1 MSGELTTTS
10 YVLLG
15 MLAVGP
21 RSGYDIKR
29 VADHS
34 TRFFWQI
41 SYGQIYPELKRLT
54 ELGLAELGSNPR
66 GGRARNLYS
75 ITGAGRQVLLEWLA
89 TTRPGSFE
97 MRDELLLK
105 LFFSGIASPEVKL
118 AIVRQMRLREELA
131 LAELR
136 TIEPHAR
143 EMAQS
148 KATMAMKVLEGGL
161 RIHEAYLDHLVT
173 IESELEAE
181 MA

>member
-1 MSGELTTTS
+1 MSTELNNTS
-10 YVLLG
+10 YVVLG
-15 MLAVGP
+15 MLAVAP

-54 ELGLAELGSNPR
+54 ELGLAELESTPR

-75 ITGAGRQVLLEWLA
+75 ITERGRQALIEWLGA
-89 TTRPGSFE
+89 AGQSTFE

-105 LFFSGIASPEVKL
+105 LFFSGAAGREVQL
-118 AIVRQMRLREELA
+118 AIVRQLKRREEAA

-136 TIEPHAR
+136 AIEPHAR
-143 EMAQS
+143 EMGRTKS
-148 KATMAMKVLEGGL
+148 TLGIDVLEGGL
-161 RIHEAYLDHLVT
+161 RIHEAYLDHLT
-173 IESELEAE
+173 ALEKKLATT
-181 MA
+181 

>member
-1 MSGELTTTS
+1 MSAQLNNTS

-15 MLAVGP
+15 FIGIGP

-54 ELGLAELGSNPR
+54 ELGLVELEADPR

-75 ITGAGRQVLLEWLA
+75 LTERGRQTLQEWLA
-89 TTRPGSFE
+89 HAPAGTFE

-105 LFFSGIASPEVKL
+105 LFFAGL
-118 AIVRQMRLREELA
+118 APRDVQLEILSQLRLREEA
-131 LAELR
+131 MLAELR
-136 TIEPHAR
+136 AIEPHAR
-143 EMAQS
+143 EMAKQ
-148 KATMAMKVLEGGL
+148 KAALGTYVLEGGL
-161 RIHEAYLDHLVT
+161 RIHQAYLDH
-173 IESELEAE
+173 IKELERRLIS
-181 MA
+181 